1 VVSASSSFSKLI
13 DLDLFEHSMCSV
25 ARPAARNVR
34 RSGKVWKERTHVLV
48 GVPKE
53 IKAYE
58 NRVGLTP
65 AGVSAMVKAGHKV
78 VVEKNAGKGSGF
90 EDAEYIQAGGAIVE
104 TAKEAWS
111 ADMVV
116 KVKEPLASE
125 FELFREGQ
133 IIFTYLHLAPEPEL
147 TRKLVEKKVIA
158 VAYETVQLADRSLPL
173 LTPMSEVAG
182 RMSVQIGAHFLEK
195 AHGGRGVLL
204 SGVPGVAPANVV
216 IVGGGVVGTNAA
228 KMAMGLGAEVTLI
241 DISPERLRYLDDI
254 FFGRIRTRVSNEYVI
269 AAEVAKADLL
279 IGAVLIPGARAPHL
293 VTADMVKT
301 MKPGS
306 VIVDVA
312 IDQGGSVETIDRVT
326 THMDPVYEKYG
337 VIHYSVANM
346 PGAVPRTS
354 TYALTNVTLPY
365 ALQLA
370 NKGWRKALSEN
381 AALAK
386 GANVVAGHI
395 TYEAVAQAHN
405 LQFVPLQTVLD
416 NSL

>member
-1 VVSASSSFSKLI
+1 
-13 DLDLFEHSMCSV
+13 M
-25 ARPAARNVR
+25 
-34 RSGKVWKERTHVLV
+34 LV

-78 VVEKNAGKGSGF
+78 AVEKGAGKGSGF
-90 EDAEYIQAGGAIVE
+90 EDQEYMSAGATMLA
-104 TAKEAWS
+104 TAKEVYDA
-111 ADMVV
+111 ADMII
-116 KVKEPLASE
+116 KVKEPLPAE
-125 FELFREGQ
+125 YDLFHDGQ
-133 IIFTYLHLAPEPEL
+133 ILFTYLHLAPEPEL
-147 TRKLVEKKVIA
+147 TRKLVERKVVAI
-158 VAYETVQLADRSLPL
+158 AYETVQLADRSLPL

-204 SGVPGVAPANVV
+204 GGVPGVAPGTVV

-228 KMAMGLGAEVTLI
+228 KIAMGLGADVVMI
-241 DISPERLRYLDDI
+241 DINPDRLRYLDDV

-293 VTADMVKT
+293 VTTEMVKT
-301 MKPGS
+301 MRPGS

-326 THMDPVYEKYG
+326 THMDPVYEKFG

-370 NKGWRKALSEN
+370 NKGWRKAIMEN
-381 AALAK
+381 PALAK
-386 GANVVAGHI
+386 GANVVGGHVV
-395 TYEAVAQAHN
+395 YEAVANAHN
-405 LQFVPLQTVLD
+405 LQYVPLTTVLD
-416 NSL
+416 HSI